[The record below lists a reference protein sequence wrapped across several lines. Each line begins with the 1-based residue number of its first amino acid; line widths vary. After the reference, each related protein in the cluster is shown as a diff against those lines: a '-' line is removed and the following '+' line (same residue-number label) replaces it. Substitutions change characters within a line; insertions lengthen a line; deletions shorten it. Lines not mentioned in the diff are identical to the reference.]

1 MEQTLNVPL
10 SQTTE
15 IKCKCGNNTFV
26 EGLMLRKASRLLT
39 GTASDALI
47 PIGIMYCTKCNE
59 VLEETLP
66 TALKQMKEQPTP
78 PSTKILGEGENP
90 NKQEGKLIK
99 MN

>member
-15 IKCKCGNNTFV
+15 ITCKCGNNTFV

-39 GTASDALI
+39 GTTSDALI
-47 PIGIMYCTKCNE
+47 PIGVMYCVKCNE

-66 TALKQMKEQPTP
+66 TALKQMKETSPKAL
-78 PSTKILGEGENP
+78 SEGENS
-90 NKQEGKLIK
+90 KQEGKLIK